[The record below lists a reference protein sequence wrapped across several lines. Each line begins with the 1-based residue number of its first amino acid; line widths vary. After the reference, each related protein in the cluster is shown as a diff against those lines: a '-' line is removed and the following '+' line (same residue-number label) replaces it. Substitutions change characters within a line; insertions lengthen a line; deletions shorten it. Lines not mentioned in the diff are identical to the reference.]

1 MKGMSIKAMYFRF
14 VSFCISCLLFLST
27 FGEKLMPCPD
37 CGQSVSKRAL
47 MCPKCGCKG
56 DVIEQVAK
64 DMQKKINPKNNKPH
78 DSWVV
83 ADIGVDSFRAL
94 PVRMNDGKFVV
105 MPLEK
110 TFGLETLVF
119 SYATTNLTISY
130 GSPEVATDAPLIR
143 FPISCTNLQFA
154 AATTNVY
161 SELADSKSVKISDA
175 FNWLKIQPKAL
186 KNHGRILLD
195 IKEGKDVRLPKT
207 AHPYYKILESKWKKK
222 GTEL

>member
-1 MKGMSIKAMYFRF
+1 MYFRF
-14 VSFCISCLLFLST
+14 VSFCISCLFFLPL

-37 CGQSVSKRAL
+37 CGQNVSKRAL

-56 DVIEQVAK
+56 EIIERVAK
-64 DMQKKINPKNNKPH
+64 ELKTKPRPKH
-78 DSWVV
+78 LDRWVN
-83 ADIGVDSFRAL
+83 ADLGAVSFRAL
-94 PVRMNDGKFVV
+94 PVRMDDDNFIVI
-105 MPLEK
+105 PLEK
-110 TFGLETLVF
+110 TFNLKTLTF
-119 SYATTNLTISY
+119 SYASTNLTITY
-130 GSPEVATDAPLIR
+130 GIPEVAVDAPLVR

-161 SELADSKSVKISDA
+161 SELADSKAVKISDVS
-175 FNWLKIQPKAL
+175 NWLKVQPKAL

>member
-1 MKGMSIKAMYFRF
+1 
-14 VSFCISCLLFLST
+14 
-27 FGEKLMPCPD
+27 MPCPD
-37 CGQSVSKRAL
+37 CGQNVSKRAL

-56 DVIEQVAK
+56 EIIEREAK
-64 DMQKKINPKNNKPH
+64 ELKTKPRPKPL
-78 DSWVV
+78 DRWVD
-83 ADIGVDSFRAL
+83 ADLGEDSFRAL
-94 PVRMNDGKFVV
+94 PVRMDDENFIVI
-105 MPLEK
+105 PLEK
-110 TFGLETLVF
+110 TFNLETLTF

-130 GSPEVATDAPLIR
+130 GIPEVAVDAPLVR

-161 SELADSKSVKISDA
+161 SELADSKLVKISDVSR
-175 FNWLKIQPKAL
+175 WLKVQPKAL